1 MSGVSH
7 AGTIAG
13 WAHRRIS
20 LSAGDRNRTLFVAVS
35 TLLVASCAV
44 GPDFSVPPRPE
55 EAGYSLDRMPASTV
69 STPVAQGAAQRF
81 EAGRDIPGDW
91 WTLFHSHHLNGLVDR
106 ALAANPS
113 LQASQAALRQARE
126 TLLATEGTLAP
137 QIDANASAIRQ
148 QISTAQF
155 GPLGPELA
163 KFGASGPFLFN
174 LFQATANVSYSPD
187 VFGGKRRQV
196 ESAEA
201 QADYQRFELEASY
214 LTLTAN
220 VVTAAIQEAS
230 LRGQIA
236 ATQDIISAENQQLVV
251 VRNQFNAG
259 SAPRTDVL
267 SQQSQL
273 IQTQSTLPTLEKQLA
288 QQRHLLMALTGRFP
302 NQGRGQ
308 TLSLAALHLPTRIP
322 VSLPSQLVEQRPD
335 VRAAEEQ
342 LHQAS
347 AQIGVAIANMLPQ
360 ITLSAEYGSQSL
372 TPAQLFAPQNII
384 WNAIASGTQPIFHG
398 GTLLHQER
406 AAVAAFEQ
414 ADAEYRNTVL
424 LAFQNVADA
433 LRALRDDARELE
445 IQQQA
450 VRVAAENNSLTQ
462 IQYRDGTITY
472 LTLLNAQRSYELARL
487 SLVQAQAARLAD
499 TAALF
504 QALGGGWW
512 NRTDVI
518 PDDLP
523 KAGILELITSSL
535 H

>member
-1 MSGVSH
+1 VSASESNRLLCVVYRRCGVSH
-7 AGTIAG
+7 AGLIARRS
-13 WAHRRIS
+13 HRFI
-20 LSAGDRNRTLFVAVS
+20 ARTLLIGVS
-35 TLLVASCAV
+35 ALLIVSCAV
-44 GPDFSVPPRPE
+44 GPDFDGPARPE
-55 EAGYSLDRMPASTV
+55 QAGFSADQMPAATASA
-69 STPVAQGAAQRF
+69 PVAQGAAQRF
-81 EAGRDIPGDW
+81 EVGRDIPGDW
-91 WTLFHSHHLNGLVDR
+91 WKLFRSRRLNGLIDR
-106 ALAANPS
+106 ALVANPS

-126 TLLATEGTLAP
+126 TLSATEGTLAP
-137 QIDANASAIRQ
+137 QVDANVSVERQ
-148 QISTAQF
+148 QLPVAFIGQN
-155 GPLGPELA
+155 GPPL
-163 KFGASGPFLFN
+163 LFN
-174 LFQATANVSYSPD
+174 LFQATANISYSPD

-196 ESAEA
+196 ESAQA
-201 QADYQRFELEASY
+201 QADYERFQLEASY

-230 LRGQIA
+230 LRGQIE
-236 ATQDIISAENQQLVV
+236 ATRDIISAENQQLEV

-273 IQTQSTLPTLEKQLA
+273 IQTRSTLPTLEKQLV
-288 QQRHLLMALTGRFP
+288 QQQHLLMALTGRFP
-302 NQGRGQ
+302 NQGRGE
-308 TLSLAALHLPTRIP
+308 TFRLAALHLPTRIP
-322 VSLPSQLVEQRPD
+322 VSVPSQLVAQRPD

-360 ITLSAEYGSQSL
+360 INLTAEYGTMAL
-372 TPAQLFAPQNII
+372 TPAQMFAPNNIV
-384 WNAIASGTQPIFHG
+384 WNGAAGVTQPLFHG

-414 ADAEYRNTVL
+414 ADAQYRNTVL

-433 LRALRDDARELE
+433 LRALRDDARELA
-445 IQQQA
+445 IQEEA
-450 VRVAAENNSLTQ
+450 VRVAAENNDLTR
-462 IQYRDGTITY
+462 IQYQDGTITY

-518 PDDLP
+518 PDKP
-523 KAGILELITSSL
+523 KPGFIEVITGAL

>member
-1 MSGVSH
+1 LCAFDRLCGVSH
-7 AGTIAG
+7 AGLVARRSHRLIAI
-13 WAHRRIS
+13 R
-20 LSAGDRNRTLFVAVS
+20 AGKRGRTLLAGAS
-35 TLLVASCAV
+35 ALLVASCTV
-44 GPDFSVPPRPE
+44 GPDFSVPPSPE
-55 EAGYSLDRMPASTV
+55 QAGFSTDQMSAATASA
-69 STPVAQGAAQRF
+69 PVADGAAQRF
-81 EAGRDIPGDW
+81 EVGRDIPGDW
-91 WTLFHSHHLNGLVDR
+91 WTLFRSRQLNGLIDR
-106 ALAANPS
+106 ALAANPT
-113 LQASQAALRQARE
+113 LQGSQAALRQARE

-137 QIDANASAIRQ
+137 QIDANGSIERQ
-148 QISTAQF
+148 QLPVAFIGQN
-155 GPLGPELA
+155 GPPL
-163 KFGASGPFLFN
+163 LFN
-174 LFQATANVSYSPD
+174 LFQATANISYSPD

-196 ESAEA
+196 ESAQA
-201 QADYQRFELEASY
+201 QADHERFQLEASY

-230 LRGQIA
+230 LRGQIE
-236 ATQDIISAENQQLVV
+236 ATREIISAENQQLVV

-273 IQTQSTLPTLEKQLA
+273 IQTRSTLPMLQKQLA
-288 QQRHLLMALTGRFP
+288 QQQHLLMALTGRFP
-302 NQGRGQ
+302 NQGRGE
-308 TLSLAALHLPTRIP
+308 TISLAALHLPTRIP

-335 VRAAEEQ
+335 VRAAGEQ

-360 ITLSAEYGSQSL
+360 LNLTAEYGTMAL
-372 TPAQLFAPQNII
+372 TPAQMFAANNIV
-384 WNAIASGTQPIFHG
+384 WNGTAGVMQPIFHG

-414 ADAEYRNTVL
+414 ADAQYRNTVL

-433 LRALRDDARELE
+433 LRALRDDARGLE
-445 IQQQA
+445 IQEQA
-450 VRVAAENNSLTQ
+450 VRVAAENNDLTR
-462 IQYRDGTITY
+462 IQYQDGTITY

-487 SLVQAQAARLAD
+487 SLVQAQAARLVD

-512 NRTDVI
+512 NRTDVA
-518 PDDLP
+518 PNKP
-523 KAGILELITSSL
+523 KPGIIEVITGSL